1 MLVPIGTGDMASI
14 QTPGN
19 IGTRNGDESVL
30 VTLTGRSPGVMMHIV
45 RGGTVA
51 PSLIMG
57 RRLAIHVHQKDALR
71 ITRIAKT
78 VVCRRLEMAVELLRL
93 ESPVRLHRTGPR
105 RQVHLQGLHPGDGLR
120 RPMFLGTKLHVSA

>member
-1 MLVPIGTGDMASI
+1 MLIPIGIGDMASI

-19 IGTRNGDESVL
+19 IGTRNGDESEL
-30 VTLTGRSPGVMMHIV
+30 VNLTGRGPGVMMYIV

-57 RRLAIHVHQKDALR
+57 RRLAVHVLQKGELR
-71 ITRIAKT
+71 ITRIGRT
-78 VVCRRLEMAVELLRL
+78 VVCLRLETAVGLRRL

-105 RQVHLQGLHPGDGLR
+105 LQVHLQGLHPEGDLR
-120 RPMFLGTKLHVSA
+120 HLMFLGTKLHVSA